1 MEKMLSAEETAQAL
15 GLCLDSVR
23 RHLRS
28 GKLPG
33 VRVGRNWRVPESRLA
48 AHLGV
53 VLPEAPVNRVDTSQ
67 TVWPQKLRIK
77 SGTHAIT
84 TAGSPKVQIRP
95 TSARYGSAYNDDE
108 NEVVDALLRTGPARE
123 QVLDLVRQ
131 AAGSADLAPE
141 DAQRLLGEIGQLLR
155 RL

>member
-1 MEKMLSAEETAQAL
+1 MEKMLSAEETAEAL

-53 VLPEAPVNRVDTSQ
+53 TLPKAPVDEIDASQ
-67 TVWPQKLRIK
+67 PVWPQKLRIR
-77 SGTHAIT
+77 SGSHVMT
-84 TAGSPKVQIRP
+84 TAGSPKTQIRP
-95 TSARYGSAYNDDE
+95 AAVRYGSAYNDEE

-131 AAGSADLAPE
+131 AAGSADLAPD